1 MMLEHGAVDWGIVA
15 IFVTVYVGMF
25 LGGLPRLKL
34 DRSGVALVSTLAGNL
49 LLVGSIANLIVVD
62 LARRSGVAIDLWA
75 HARIGIPV
83 TLTTLGMV
91 WVWLRWGL

>member
-1 MMLEHGAVDWGIVA
+1 LLLPHLKSPEAG
-15 IFVTVYVGMF
+15 VT
-25 LGGLPRLKL
+25 L
-34 DRSGVALVSTLAGNL
+34 ALVSTLAGNL

-83 TLTTLGMV
+83 TLTTLGLV

>member
-1 MMLEHGAVDWGIVA
+1 MLLLPHLKSPEAG
-15 IFVTVYVGMF
+15 VT
-25 LGGLPRLKL
+25 L
-34 DRSGVALVSTLAGNL
+34 ALVSTLAGNL

-62 LARRSGVAIDLWA
+62 LARRSGIAIDLWA

-83 TLTTLGMV
+83 TLTTLGVV